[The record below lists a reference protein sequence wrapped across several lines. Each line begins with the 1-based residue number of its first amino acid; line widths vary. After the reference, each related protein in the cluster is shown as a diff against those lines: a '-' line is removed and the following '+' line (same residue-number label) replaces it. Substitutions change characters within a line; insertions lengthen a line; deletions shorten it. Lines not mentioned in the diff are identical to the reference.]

1 MKKIA
6 GIVILLSFALAFATA
21 GIDIAYPTPQTL
33 SVKLDP
39 GEFHTYTWYEE
50 GKEFTRYS
58 FDRSNNINSNE
69 AVSYEILQYPIAIGK
84 RLPSIN
90 VQVLETQDFEHNIDE
105 NILYQLSDIRQF
117 RDQKFIYLTINP
129 FLADGK
135 VATELA
141 INIDLYEVPGKGLSD
156 KTNRIFLNQKYADG
170 LSGKQN
176 IFLKSLK
183 KAKIFTG
190 DWLDIRISEE
200 GIYSLSRADLLN
212 TGMTA
217 DIDDNNLFLY
227 VGPGFGGHLRDH
239 FPDSVD
245 FHLKQVPL
253 LFLDAAEDEND
264 KWVFYA
270 TATSTWER
278 ETDISSIRY
287 MKFIR
292 NSYEDD
298 QHFRLFVGSSSETPL
313 RMVQESPVFSGS
325 EEEQNYTY
333 QRLHYE

>member
-39 GEFHTYTWYEE
+39 GEFHTYIWYEE

-58 FDRSNNINSNE
+58 FDRSNNINSSE
-69 AVSYEILQYPIAIGK
+69 KFSYEIMQFPIAIAD

-90 VQVLETQDFEHNIDE
+90 VQVLETRDFQHSVSE
-105 NILYQLSDIRQF
+105 NTLYYLSDVRQF
-117 RDQKFIYLTINP
+117 RDQRFVYLTINP
-129 FLADGK
+129 FLKNGK
-135 VATELA
+135 IATKLFV
-141 INIDLYEVPGKGLSD
+141 NIDLHEVPGKGFAD

-170 LSGKQN
+170 LSGKRV
-176 IFLKSLK
+176 ISIKSLK
-183 KAKIFTG
+183 KAKTFTG

-217 DIDDNNLFLY
+217 GIDDNNLFLY
-227 VGPGFGGHLRDH
+227 AGAGFGAPLRDH

-245 FHLKQVPL
+245 FHLKQVPM
-253 LFLDAAEDEND
+253 LFLDAAENEDD

-278 ETDISSIRY
+278 ETDISDVRY

-298 QHFRLFVGSSSETPL
+298 QHFRLFVGSSS
-313 RMVQESPVFSGS
+313 
-325 EEEQNYTY
+325 
-333 QRLHYE
+333 